1 MNGRLIWFN
10 PDKRHG
16 YIRTEDG
23 ERLLVK
29 EDGFMPGHMCGDR
42 MAGTPLT
49 FERADTADGA
59 EAVGVCIVSHSE
71 PRRARIRHR

>member
-16 YIRTEDG
+16 FIRTEDG
-23 ERLLVK
+23 ERLLVN
-29 EDGFMPGHMCGDR
+29 EDGFEPGHIVGDR

-49 FERADTADGA
+49 FERADTHNGA
-59 EAVGVCIVSHSE
+59 EAVRVCVVSHSE
-71 PRRARIRHR
+71 PRRARLRHR

>member
-16 YIRTEDG
+16 FIRTEDG

-29 EDGFMPGHMCGDR
+29 EDGFEPGHIVGDR
-42 MAGTPLT
+42 MAGTHLT
-49 FERADTADGA
+49 FERADTRDGA
-59 EAVGVCIVSHSE
+59 EAVRVCVVSHSE
-71 PRRARIRHR
+71 PRRARLRHR